1 MSVPAIMTDVIVAA
15 VVVLCVVWGAKK
27 GLFKSLVGLLVLV
40 LALVI
45 AANVATV
52 VTDTLIEKKIRP
64 ATEEAIEA
72 RVDEMMTESVGSLS
86 PLAEMEQVVE
96 GIPSRFIREKALAL
110 LDTLGLSDQE
120 EAVEATARETL
131 IEMGNQ
137 VANTVIDTVVRSLLY
152 TLSYLVCFL
161 LANVVLRLLA
171 KLVNLTFKL
180 QGLHGLN
187 SFGGGLFGLVEGWLL
202 TTLALWLLMAFTDHI
217 SEELLQETFLTRFLF
232 SHSFFSSL

>member
-1 MSVPAIMTDVIVAA
+1 MGWNSLALTHSFMARHVRSGAFCIDATAGRGRDTVLLARLAGPA
-15 VVVLCVVWGAKK
+15 GR
-27 GLFKSLVGLLVLV
+27 V
-40 LALVI
+40 LALDV
-45 AANVATV
+45 
-52 VTDTLIEKKIRP
+52 
-64 ATEEAIEA
+64 
-72 RVDEMMTESVGSLS
+72 
-86 PLAEMEQVVE
+86 
-96 GIPSRFIREKALAL
+96 
-110 LDTLGLSDQE
+110 QE

-180 QGLHGLN
+180 PGLHGLN

-217 SEELLQETFLTRFLF
+217 SEELIQETFLTRFLF